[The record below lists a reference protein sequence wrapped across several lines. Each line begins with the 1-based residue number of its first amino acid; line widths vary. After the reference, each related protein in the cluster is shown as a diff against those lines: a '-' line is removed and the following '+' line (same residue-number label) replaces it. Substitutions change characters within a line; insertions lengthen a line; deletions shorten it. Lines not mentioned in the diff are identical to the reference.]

1 MLQMVKR
8 WIIICLACL
17 LLNGCEK
24 YNFISM
30 VIPPGDLVN
39 SRFEQSMRITQG
51 KAVAQIEAA
60 DDYMFYVC
68 TDTHIDETSIN
79 LGAFNSILRN
89 DNDATFGVMLGDA
102 IDRRD
107 NLPRYLEAIK
117 FNPEIHKFD
126 YTIFNVIGNH
136 DVYFNGWEDYKSLIG
151 PSVYWF
157 SVKTPSYSDLYITLD
172 SATGTLG
179 KKQFDWLKSFLAANR
194 NQYRH
199 CIVFTHVNILY
210 SDLSQLVTSNLPM
223 DETFALLEVFSKY
236 RVELVL
242 QGHDHY
248 RDDQMFNGVRYTVV
262 GTIEDSVDN
271 PEYITVFVNDDNI
284 DLNWHSL

>member
-1 MLQMVKR
+1 M
-8 WIIICLACL
+8 
-17 LLNGCEK
+17 NGCEK

-30 VIPPGDLVN
+30 VIPPSDLVN

-51 KAVAQIEAA
+51 KAVTQIEAA

-68 TDTHIDETSIN
+68 TDTHIDKTSVN
-79 LGAFNSILRN
+79 LEAFNSILRN
-89 DNDATFGVMLGDA
+89 DDNATFGVMLGDA

-107 NLPRYLEAIK
+107 NLPRYLEAIDY
-117 FNPEIHKFD
+117 NPNIHKFD

-157 SVKTPSYSDLYITLD
+157 KVKTPSYSDLYITLD

-179 KKQFDWLKSFLAANR
+179 RKQFDWLKSFLAENR

-210 SDLSQLVTSNLPM
+210 SDLSQWVTSNLPI
-223 DETFALLEVFSKY
+223 DETFALLELFSKY
-236 RVELVL
+236 NIELVL

-248 RDDQMFNGVRYTVV
+248 RDDQIFNGVRYTVV

-271 PEYITVFVNDDNI
+271 PEYITVFVNNENI
-284 DLNWHSL
+284 DLDWHSL